1 MLIFCKEYCSQGK
14 QLKIEKH
21 VHWAGFYEDIPA
33 VMQAFDAFALTSVY
47 EGFGLVLLEAMASG
61 LPIVA
66 SHISAIPEVIK
77 DAGILV
83 SPGNSK
89 LVAHALKMVID
100 TSSLRKEL
108 KKLGINRVE
117 SFFSLEKM
125 ITQTDAIYHLCHS
138 NKKKYWTVF

>member
-1 MLIFCKEYCSQGK
+1 
-14 QLKIEKH
+14 
-21 VHWAGFYEDIPA
+21 
-33 VMQAFDAFALTSVY
+33 LTSVY

-66 SHISAIPEVIK
+66 SNISAIPEVIK

-89 LVAHALKMVID
+89 LVAHALKRIID

-108 KKLGINRVE
+108 KKLGIKRVE

-125 ITQTDAIYHLCHS
+125 ITQTDAIYHLCHA
-138 NKKKYWTVF
+138 NQKKY